1 LYTKIFGFLVIE
13 SLTGDFAMDASRLRA
28 RYRYIMGFFARATA
42 SFIFWEIVI
51 PRLGMRAITRRTRSQ
66 RFTHIAAQFRAM
78 AIRMGGVMIKVGQ
91 FLSARADVLP
101 PEITEELSGL
111 QDEVPAED
119 FAAIRQLAEA
129 ELDAPLEERFEY
141 FEIEPLAAASLGQVH
156 RARLRADAVEAEGSA
171 AQGFRDVVVKIQR
184 PFIEQL
190 VQVDF
195 SALHR
200 VAGWLMRYKPI
211 SRRVDVRA
219 LIAELESTVY
229 REIDYLA
236 EGNHAE
242 LFKRNFAE
250 SKRIHVP
257 RVVWSQT
264 TKRVLTLENVY
275 AIKITDYDA
284 ITAAGI
290 DRADVAKVLFK
301 TYLKQIFEDG
311 FFHADPHPGNLF
323 VTPKP
328 GADSDT
334 VHWQLTFVDFGM
346 VGTVPQA
353 LGAGLRDLMIGVGTR
368 NAARVVQSYQTL
380 GVLLPGADLKLL
392 EQAGTQLFD
401 RFWGMSMGELRKVDH
416 RQMVQFSMQFR
427 ELMFEMPFQL
437 PHNLLLLGRT
447 VAILSGMC
455 TGLDPNFNV
464 WIQLAPYAQTMVR
477 EEGVSNWDVWIN
489 EIGELVKQLI
499 SLPSQTGRMLT
510 RLERGE
516 LHVNVPQ
523 VNRQIFHL
531 EGAVNRLTGSIM
543 FAAFLFGGVLLYQ
556 GGDIRLGYV
565 FWGLSGVTL
574 LWLIFLSRGH
584 SPWR

>member
-1 LYTKIFGFLVIE
+1 
-13 SLTGDFAMDASRLRA
+13 MNPSRLRA
-28 RYRYIMGFFARATA
+28 RYWYIMAFFARATA
-42 SFIFWEIVI
+42 SFIFWEVLL
-51 PRLGMRAITRRTRSQ
+51 PRIGLRGVARRTRP
-66 RFTHIAAQFRAM
+66 RRLREIASQFRAM

-119 FAAIRQLAEA
+119 FEAIRLLAEA
-129 ELDAPLEERFEY
+129 ELGGPLGERFES
-141 FEIEPLAAASLGQVH
+141 FDSEPLAAASLGQVH
-156 RARLRADAVEAEGSA
+156 RARLRPEVGDS
-171 AQGFRDVVVKIQR
+171 QGFQDVVVKVQR

-190 VQVDF
+190 IDVDF

-211 SRRVDVRA
+211 SRRADVRA
-219 LIAELESTVY
+219 LVKELEQTVH

-236 EGNHAE
+236 EAQNAE
-242 LFKRNFAE
+242 TFSRNFAE
-250 SKRIHVP
+250 SRRIHVP
-257 RVVWSQT
+257 RVVWSLT

-275 AIKITDYDA
+275 AIKITDYEA

-290 DRADVAKVLFK
+290 ERADVAKVLFK
-301 TYLKQIFEDG
+301 TYLKQIFEDD

-323 VTPKP
+323 VTPAP
-328 GADSDT
+328 VDSENE
-334 VHWQLTFVDFGM
+334 VSWQLTFVDFGM
-346 VGTVPQA
+346 VGTVP
-353 LGAGLRDLMIGVGTR
+353 AGLSDGLRELMIGIGTR
-368 NAARVVQSYQTL
+368 DAGRVVHAYQSL
-380 GVLLPGADLKLL
+380 DVLLPSADTKML
-392 EQAGTQLFD
+392 EQAGAQLFD
-401 RFWGMSMGELRKVDH
+401 RFWGMSMNELRKIDPREM
-416 RQMVQFSMQFR
+416 RQFAMQFR

-464 WIQLAPYAQTMVR
+464 WTQLTPYAQKLVR
-477 EEGVSNWDVWIN
+477 DEGLSNWDAWLDQ
-489 EIGELVKQLI
+489 IGELVKQLI
-499 SLPSQTGRMLT
+499 AIPSQTGRVLT

-516 LHVNVPQ
+516 LNVNVPQ

-531 EGAVNRLTGSIM
+531 ESAVNRLTGSIV

-556 GGDIRLGYV
+556 GGDVRLGYL
-565 FWGLSGVTL
+565 FWALSGIVL
-574 LWLIFLSRGH
+574 LWIVFFSRGH